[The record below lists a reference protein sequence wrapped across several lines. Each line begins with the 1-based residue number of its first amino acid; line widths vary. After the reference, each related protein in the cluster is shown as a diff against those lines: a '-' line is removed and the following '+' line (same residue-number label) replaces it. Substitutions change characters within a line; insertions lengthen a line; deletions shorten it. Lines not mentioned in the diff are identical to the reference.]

1 MNAGRAFSNV
11 QTVHADGIH
20 FAVTDTRTAQTEK
33 MKGTARTMNAGRDF
47 SNVQTVHAEGIHLAV
62 TDARTAQTEKMKGT
76 ARVSSHSHLVFSA

>member
-20 FAVTDTRTAQTEK
+20 F
-33 MKGTARTMNAGRDF
+33 
-47 SNVQTVHAEGIHLAV
+47 AV

-76 ARVSSHSHLVFSA
+76 ARVSSHSHLVHSA